1 MINVGVCFGGKSV
14 EHDIS
19 LLTYNQIISALDQ
32 KKYKI
37 IPLYF
42 DKDNVLRKIDLKTKI
57 QNINGH
63 KYKILNI
70 KRKEKGVYIKKGL
83 FREDKLDVVVL
94 SMHGKGLENGTF
106 SSFFETLGVPVT
118 APGIYTSSVFH
129 NKYLT
134 KLILKENKIN
144 TLKYEYYS
152 QTDFLKREENILT
165 NYSKIL
171 NKEKK
176 LIIKP
181 VNLGSSIGVKKCKT
195 LDEFKEA
202 IDVSLKYD
210 DGFIVEECLDEFRE
224 LNQAAYLG
232 NDEIIL
238 SKIEEV
244 INSNDF
250 YGFEEKYLNNSKYFK
265 ANNLNGKKSSID
277 NKSKDTNTQEIKVI
291 RNLPAKINSSL
302 KNKLNK
308 TTKRIFEI
316 FNDIGVMRV
325 DYLVTGEEGKE
336 RIYVNEINVVPGSL
350 SYYLFEAKDIYFSN
364 LLDELIK
371 SAIHKQEKELEKI
384 KYFES
389 NVLNFD
395 KNFKIN

>member
-1 MINVGVCFGGKSV
+1 MSNVMINVGVCFGGKSV

-19 LLTYNQIISALDQ
+19 LLTYNQIINALDR

-42 DKDNVLRKIDLKTKI
+42 DKNNILRKIDLKTKI
-57 QNINGH
+57 QNISKH

-70 KRKEKGVYIKKGL
+70 KKKENGVYVKKGL
-83 FREDKLDVVVL
+83 FKEEKLDVVIL
-94 SMHGKGLENGTF
+94 SMHGKGLENGVI
-106 SSFFETLGVPVT
+106 SSYFETLGVPVT
-118 APGIYTSSVFH
+118 SPGIYPSSVFH

-144 TLKYEYYS
+144 TLKYEYYN
-152 QTDFLKREENILT
+152 QNDYLKREESIYN

-171 NKEKK
+171 NKEKSV
-176 LIIKP
+176 IVKP
-181 VNLGSSIGVKKCKT
+181 VNLGSSIGVKKCKS

-202 IDVSLKYD
+202 TSVAFKYD
-210 DGFIVEECLDEFRE
+210 EGFIVEECLDEFRE

-232 NDEIIL
+232 KDEIVL

-244 INSNDF
+244 INSSDF
-250 YGFEEKYLNNSKYFK
+250 YGFQEKYLNNNKYSNNKASKEKYLDNVK
-265 ANNLNGKKSSID
+265 TNNQD
-277 NKSKDTNTQEIKVI
+277 VKVI
-291 RNLPAKINSSL
+291 RNLPAKLNSSL
-302 KNKLNK
+302 KNKINK

-325 DYLVTGEEGKE
+325 DYLVSGEDGKE
-336 RIYVNEINVVPGSL
+336 RIYVNEVNVIPGSL

-364 LLDELIK
+364 LLDDLIK
-371 SAIHKQEKELEKI
+371 SAIHKQEKEQEKI
-384 KYFES
+384 SYFES
-389 NVLNFD
+389 NILELNQ
-395 KNFKIN
+395 INK